1 MTTPRIVNFILAD
14 RIIREVDGRYGAVG
28 IFSNLTLRTFVRS
41 EQEERRYGPPWGIL
55 VELAG
60 FAYDRQYT
68 LRLSVK
74 KADNSEPTAYGVE
87 GTLTAQPS
95 DPESKTGFMHFNI
108 PPFVKYTQGTYII
121 EFKLDGRSLKRQSME
136 AINE

>member
-28 IFSNLTLRTFVRS
+28 IFSNLTLRTLVRS
-41 EQEERRYGPPWGIL
+41 EQEKRRYGPSWGVL

-60 FAYDRQYT
+60 FAYDREYT
-68 LRLSVK
+68 LHLSVK

-95 DPESKTGFMHFNI
+95 DPESKTGFMHFNV

-121 EFKLDGRSLKRQSME
+121 EFKIDGRSLKRQSME

>member
-1 MTTPRIVNFILAD
+1 MATPRVVNFILAD

-28 IFSNLTLRTFVRS
+28 IFSNLTLRTLVRS
-41 EQEERRYGPPWGIL
+41 EQGKRRYGPSWGVL

-60 FAYDRQYT
+60 FAYDREYA
-68 LRLSVK
+68 LHLSVK

-95 DPESKTGFMHFNI
+95 DPESKTGFMHFNV
-108 PPFVKYTQGTYII
+108 PPLVKYTQGTYMI
-121 EFKLDGRSLKRQSME
+121 EFKIDGRSLKRQSME
-136 AINE
+136 VIYE